1 MNTLEKAKKE
11 IAEIINYN
19 KAQREKFNKKKEEIS
34 CKIEHYRSE
43 ISNLQKE
50 LDEVELPEK
59 YVNCNAV
66 LKDLHDVVYNEAK
79 SRYGKM
85 IKPKDSVPVISLL
98 SVNYHGDN
106 STLIKTVHKA
116 IKDGEVDRVVEVMRY
131 NAYLYKIS
139 FNSLLSNI
147 KNKYEVIEYEYEQSI
162 TIKKEEVIN
171 NIPVVVYSKLT
182 IEEILALSEETTK
195 KQNGNT
201 DEKYNFFKNT
211 NEYTLLDIIRM

>member
-19 KAQREKFNKKKEEIS
+19 KAQREEFNKKKEEIS

-50 LDEVELPEK
+50 LDEVALPEK

-85 IKPKDSVPVISLL
+85 IRPKDSVSIISLL
-98 SVNYHGDN
+98 SVNYKGDYA
-106 STLIKTVHKA
+106 TLINSVHKA
-116 IKDGEVDRVVEVMRY
+116 IKNGDVDRVVEVMRY
-131 NAYLYKIS
+131 NAYLYKIP
-139 FNSLLSNI
+139 FDALLSNI
-147 KNKYEVIEYEYEQSI
+147 KRKYEVVECEYDESI

-171 NIPVVVYSKLT
+171 NIPVVTYSRLT

-201 DEKYNFFKNT
+201 DEKYNFFTRT